1 LTIIPR
7 GRMPNPEARLLKVA
21 NRGRLAQLV
30 SKTIPVSYVHLKP
43 PFHFMQ
49 NGAGNAGGLR
59 PTVVG
64 AFKSSNN
71 LMLAKD
77 ACSSAGHLV
86 ASATR
91 PPRDIRTN
99 IVSQPVGIRRA
110 IARHSGAN
118 VPTRINGGGWT
129 TENTN
134 STQKPCHLPTQ
145 RSPKRGQARL
155 RPASL
160 VRFWPSRLVAGPPRQ
175 TPEIDWRPS

>member
-30 SKTIPVSYVHLKP
+30 SKTIRVSYVHLKP

-59 PTVVG
+59 PTATG

-77 ACSSAGHLV
+77 ACSSFGDMPFGISKVPLCRGAVHETPLAGHLV

-91 PPRDIRTN
+91 
-99 IVSQPVGIRRA
+99 S
-110 IARHSGAN
+110 
-118 VPTRINGGGWT
+118 
-129 TENTN
+129 
-134 STQKPCHLPTQ
+134 
-145 RSPKRGQARL
+145 KRGATNPRRPTKRQIAIYSKLSRL
-155 RPASL
+155 R
-160 VRFWPSRLVAGPPRQ
+160 
-175 TPEIDWRPS
+175 RPITTLSTNTESSSGRS